1 MQVLNRE
8 SGMNVVQQ
16 SHKNKIKN
24 VSINS
29 FVRFAKQYNI
39 CLDEDKPEDFVP
51 TSIFDVYQQG
61 IDAVEEDFTNRKGGL
76 DRLKPAYLFDQEVD
90 HPDNTQIPE
99 EIRDSDTSK
108 TTAVYTSDNSDTS
121 VDFDTSGSSD
131 KSKQNGSSNESESS
145 NQTDKSNDQ
154 SVSQSFYPP
163 SSKSFAL
170 ALASVARIC
179 LNFSRAV
186 ASAARLAVFSAKI

>member
-8 SGMNVVQQ
+8 LGMNVVQQ

-51 TSIFDVYQQG
+51 TSISNVYQQG
-61 IDAVEEDFTNRKGGL
+61 IDAVEEDFTNQKGGL

-131 KSKQNGSSNESESS
+131 KSKQNGSSDESESS
-145 NQTDKSNDQ
+145 NQTDKSK
-154 SVSQSFYPP
+154 
-163 SSKSFAL
+163 SSEETDKSNSPETSESSEIADE
-170 ALASVARIC
+170 
-179 LNFSRAV
+179 
-186 ASAARLAVFSAKI
+186 